1 MRWHDIIFFV
11 ADGLGDSALGV
22 LLFVGGRGG
31 SWIFPV
37 DEQTYLVQE
46 SPAREQLSLAVG
58 R

>member
-1 MRWHDIIFFV
+1 MRWHAIIFFV

-22 LLFVGGRGG
+22 LFVGERGG

-37 DEQTYLVQE
+37 DEQTSLVQE

>member
-1 MRWHDIIFFV
+1 MRWHAIIFFV

-22 LLFVGGRGG
+22 LFVGGRGG

-37 DEQTYLVQE
+37 DEQTSLVQE

>member
-1 MRWHDIIFFV
+1 MRWHAIIFFV

-22 LLFVGGRGG
+22 LFVGG

-37 DEQTYLVQE
+37 DEQTSLVQE